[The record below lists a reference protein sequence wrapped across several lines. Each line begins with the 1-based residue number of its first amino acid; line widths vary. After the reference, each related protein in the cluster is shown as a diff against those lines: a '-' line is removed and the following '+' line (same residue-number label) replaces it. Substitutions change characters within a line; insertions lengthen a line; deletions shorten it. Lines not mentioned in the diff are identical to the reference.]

1 MGAARRWDPG
11 ASAPGPGIPP
21 GPLPLAGRRG
31 GLVLILACL
40 CSRALSTGASGLM
53 ASPEFSAAAFFGK
66 KRQVGTGRFRVE
78 PPRSLQG
85 KCPESSGPSE
95 SSSLGL
101 VCRSFR
107 MVHAK
112 SWTLKKHFVGHP
124 TNSDFELKTVELPPL
139 KNREVLLEAL
149 FFTVD
154 PYMRVVESKNS
165 AFPIGTTVV
174 APSGWT
180 AHSIS
185 DGKDLEKLLAEW
197 PDTLPLSLALGM
209 VGMPSV
215 QGGETVLVNVATG
228 AMGSVVG
235 QIAKL
240 KGFKVVGAAGSD
252 KRVACLEKYGS
263 DVAFNYKT
271 VKSLEETLQKAS
283 PEGYDCDFDNV
294 GVEFS
299 NVVIPQIKKFGRLA
313 IAIRGPI
320 STYNRTGPLPPGNEL
335 THMITGVERRDKE
348 EIHRYGVGQ

>member
-1 MGAARRWDPG
+1 
-11 ASAPGPGIPP
+11 
-21 GPLPLAGRRG
+21 
-31 GLVLILACL
+31 
-40 CSRALSTGASGLM
+40 
-53 ASPEFSAAAFFGK
+53 
-66 KRQVGTGRFRVE
+66 
-78 PPRSLQG
+78 
-85 KCPESSGPSE
+85 
-95 SSSLGL
+95 
-101 VCRSFR
+101 

-154 PYMRVVESKNS
+154 PYMRYYFPPENSYGFPVSECAVSFRVVESKNS

-209 VGMPSV
+209 VGMPSLTAYSGLLDISGV

-283 PEGYDCDFDNV
+283 PESYDCDFDNV

-320 STYNRTGPLPPGNEL
+320 STYNRTGPFPPVVVSGGYSSLRCVGFSLRWILLLRSMGSSKIQYHE
-335 THMITGVERRDKE
+335 HITEGFESMPAAFMGMLREFGEAIVKA
-348 EIHRYGVGQ
+348 

>member
-1 MGAARRWDPG
+1 
-11 ASAPGPGIPP
+11 
-21 GPLPLAGRRG
+21 
-31 GLVLILACL
+31 
-40 CSRALSTGASGLM
+40 
-53 ASPEFSAAAFFGK
+53 
-66 KRQVGTGRFRVE
+66 
-78 PPRSLQG
+78 
-85 KCPESSGPSE
+85 
-95 SSSLGL
+95 
-101 VCRSFR
+101 

-139 KNREVLLEAL
+139 KNGEVLLEAL

-185 DGKDLEKLLAEW
+185 DGKNLEKLLAEW

-209 VGMPSV
+209 VGMPSLKACSGRLDICGV
-215 QGGETVLVNVATG
+215 QGGETVLVNVAAG
-228 AMGSVVG
+228 AVGSVVG

-240 KGFKVVGAAGSD
+240 KGCKVVGAAGSD
-252 KRVACLEKYGS
+252 RRVTCLEKYGF

-299 NVVIPQIKKFGRLA
+299 NVVIPQIKKFGR

-320 STYNRTGPLPPGNEL
+320 STYNRTGPLPPGPPEAIIFKEL
-335 THMITGVERRDKE
+335 HFEGFPVYRWQGEVREALKDLLTGVSEIKRENE
-348 EIHRYGVGQ
+348 ED